1 MPRRALAALVTLLAL
16 AGAAPAGAAPAT
28 LTPRE
33 IVVAVGAEQGFML
46 LANARTDHRWRW
58 ITRPDARIA
67 RPLPVQQIPMNDIVN
82 GPVGRMPVYVV
93 GVAPARARGSVGY
106 VAPGASTPTKRI
118 AVTITVTAGG

>member
-46 LANARTDHRWRW
+46 LANARTGHRWR
-58 ITRPDARIA
+58 
-67 RPLPVQQIPMNDIVN
+67 
-82 GPVGRMPVYVV
+82 
-93 GVAPARARGSVGY
+93 
-106 VAPGASTPTKRI
+106 
-118 AVTITVTAGG
+118 